1 MISKPPNNG
10 ATFSAVSTP
19 HFFTVVLQNTLRDNT
34 LLIPVKFVR
43 RYGETLSNPVSVK
56 LPCGSEWKMELRK
69 FDGRVCL
76 HKGWPEFVK
85 HYSIALG
92 HFLVFRYE
100 GNSRFHAFIFDKTTV
115 EIDYP
120 INPSHSDATN
130 GEEIKDDES
139 VEILENFS
147 QCPGKRKSFPLPCS
161 QPHKK
166 FRASPIGETESKRT
180 RSYENIIGN
189 SMRNRDLQH
198 SKSMQ
203 EKFQVSAE
211 EGDHE
216 DKSVMPRLRKSEVE
230 NSNCKVVIKPT
241 QVGEHYHMCLPR
253 TFASEIFKNRSLD
266 GVFVISDGRT
276 WPVKFRRRSRNE
288 IRRGCRLLKEGWK
301 KFAEDNNLK
310 VGDTC
315 VFQLIDGNK
324 KSFKVSILKA
334 DSDSH
339 PSRVGERRTNLL
351 KLKRNV
357 KVKTKSAC
365 TSKHQEE
372 TKLVKFGHGQVTCI
386 PKLSG
391 DSRATE
397 AASRFSSKY
406 PFYKKA
412 IHLSS
417 CFHGQRVPV
426 DFARTYFERKTQT
439 VTLQMGKNSWSV
451 TMVYNSPASFY
462 LSAGWSTFAREN
474 SLRPG
479 YVCVYELI
487 EVKDILLRVTIFKK

>member
-43 RYGETLSNPVSVK
+43 RYGETLSNLVSVK

-69 FDGRVCL
+69 FDGR
-76 HKGWPEFVK
+76 
-85 HYSIALG
+85 
-92 HFLVFRYE
+92 
-100 GNSRFHAFIFDKTTV
+100 
-115 EIDYP
+115 IDYP
-120 INPSHSDATN
+120 INPSHSDAPN
-130 GEEIKDDES
+130 GEEIKDDEF

-147 QCPGKRKSFPLPCS
+147 QCPGKRKSSPLPCS

-180 RSYENIIGN
+180 R
-189 SMRNRDLQH
+189 
-198 SKSMQ
+198 K
-203 EKFQVSAE
+203 KFQVSAE

-241 QVGEHYHMCLPR
+241 QVGEHYDMCLPR

-451 TMVYNSPASFY
+451 TMVYNSPASYY

>member
-10 ATFSAVSTP
+10 ASFSAVSTP
-19 HFFTVVLQNTLRDNT
+19 HFFTVVLQNTIRDNT
-34 LLIPVKFVR
+34 LLIPVKFMR

-56 LPCGSEWKMELRK
+56 LPCGLEWKMELRK

-100 GNSRFHAFIFDKTTV
+100 GNSRFHAFIFDKTAV

-120 INPSHSDATN
+120 INLSHSDAPN
-130 GEEIKDDES
+130 VEEIKDDES

-147 QCPGKRKSFPLPCS
+147 ECPGKRKSSPLPCS
-161 QPHKK
+161 QHHKK
-166 FRASPIGETESKRT
+166 FRASPIGETESRRT
-180 RSYENIIGN
+180 RSYEKRIGY

-211 EGDHE
+211 VGDHE
-216 DKSVMPRLRKSEVE
+216 DKSVMSRLRNSEVE
-230 NSNCKVVIKPT
+230 NSTYKVVIKPT
-241 QVGEHYHMCLPR
+241 HVGEYYDMRLPR
-253 TFASEIFKNRSLD
+253 TFESKIFKNRSLD
-266 GVFVISDGRT
+266 GLLAISDGKT
-276 WPVKFRRRSRNE
+276 WPVKFRRRSSNE
-288 IRRGCRLLKEGWK
+288 IRRGSRLLKEGWK

-315 VFQLIDGNK
+315 VFQLIDESK

-334 DSDSH
+334 DSVSH
-339 PSRVGERRTNLL
+339 PSCGDHRTNLL

-372 TKLVKFGHGQVTCI
+372 TKLVKFGHGEITCI
-386 PKLSG
+386 PKFS
-391 DSRATE
+391 DSRVSE
-397 AASRFSSKY
+397 AASSFSSKY
-406 PFYKKA
+406 PFYKKT
-412 IHLSS
+412 IHSYS

-426 DFARTYFERKTQT
+426 DFARTYFGQKTQT
-439 VTLQMGKNSWSV
+439 ATLQMGKNSWSV
-451 TMVYNSPASFY
+451 TMVYNSPASYY

-474 SLRPG
+474 SLHPG

-487 EVKDILLRVTIFKK
+487 KVKDILLRVTIFKK